1 MAPPS
6 GSGARAYRRF
16 GAVAMGIRK
25 RGSHD
30 REGGDMAVRTT
41 TQGILSEEHAEK
53 RREIIE
59 LLTKAYWMEIET
71 VMSYIANSVNLDG
84 IRAEEIKNS
93 LATDITDEIR
103 HAQLFG

>member
-59 LLTKAYWMEIET
+59 LLTKAYWIEMDT
-71 VMSYIANSVNLDG
+71 VSSRSANSVNLAG
-84 IRAEEIKNS
+84 LPAEETRQCHDGNV
-93 LATDITDEIR
+93 
-103 HAQLFG
+103 